1 LGLQS
6 RATVFAAIA
15 AMLALMGGIV
25 YYASLDNPEL
35 ERVEVEL
42 GGVEV
47 LEINKIEN
55 SAKLQVTFQ
64 VTNPSEKTFTVSV
77 INYELYANGEHLG
90 TGVYSTEDVAMPGRA
105 AFYGGSSIP
114 LKNIFHLEKSTIDS
128 SIYDSIINEENLDYK
143 INGIITVETAWSL
156 IEKEF

>member
-1 LGLQS
+1 MGLQS

>member
-1 LGLQS
+1 MGLQS

-35 ERVEVEL
+35 EKVKVEL
-42 GGVEV
+42 GSVEL

-55 SAKLQVTFQ
+55 NAKLQVTFQ

-105 AFYGGSSIP
+105 AFYGGTSIP
-114 LKNIFHLEKSTIDS
+114 LKNIFHLEKNTIDS
-128 SIYDSIINEENLDYK
+128 GIYDAIINEENLDYST
-143 INGIITVETAWSL
+143 NGIITVETAWSL

>member
-1 LGLQS
+1 
-6 RATVFAAIA
+6 
-15 AMLALMGGIV
+15 MLALMGGIV
-25 YYASLDNPEL
+25 FYASLDNPEL
-35 ERVEVEL
+35 EKVEVEL
-42 GGVEV
+42 GNVEL

-105 AFYGGSSIP
+105 AFYGGTSIP

-128 SIYDSIINEENLDYK
+128 GIYNAIINEESLDYS

>member
-1 LGLQS
+1 MGLQS

-128 SIYDSIINEENLDYK
+128 GIYDAIINENSLDYS
-143 INGIITVETAWSL
+143 INGVITVETAWSL

>member
-1 LGLQS
+1 
-6 RATVFAAIA
+6 
-15 AMLALMGGIV
+15 MLALMGGIV
-25 YYASLDNPEL
+25 FYASLDNPEL
-35 ERVEVEL
+35 EKVKVEL
-42 GGVEV
+42 GSVEL

-90 TGVYSTEDVAMPGRA
+90 TGVYSTEDIAMPGRA
-105 AFYGGSSIP
+105 AFYGGTSIP

-128 SIYDSIINEENLDYK
+128 GIYSAIINEESLDYS

>member
-1 LGLQS
+1 
-6 RATVFAAIA
+6 
-15 AMLALMGGIV
+15 MLALMGGIV
-25 YYASLDNPEL
+25 FYASLDNPEL
-35 ERVEVEL
+35 EKVEVEL
-42 GGVEV
+42 GNVEL

-105 AFYGGSSIP
+105 AFYGGTSIP

-128 SIYDSIINEENLDYK
+128 GIYNAIINEENLDYS